1 MQDKIDSIKIKNDG
15 TVVHNILRV
24 TKKTKGKHTLGE
36 FRTWPSLSS
45 FKSWRTRHM
54 RAREEAVK
62 ERLTPIQYFVTQG
75 MGHERPFTGDYWWTK
90 DVGTYSCVTCTQ
102 KVFMSDHKYESR
114 SGYPTFWNHVV
125 HALEFKQDVLSRP
138 DYTNAHE
145 DTLLK
150 NKDPVQRCL
159 CSNCEAH
166 LGFVYDD
173 GPGPFYKRFQIN
185 SAALSFEKKPWFTIP
200 EFSKEEW
207 AEMKKVRQ
215 TSIAGRKAFLELIHD
230 EKMMGLPSYENR
242 IKRDKCIAT
251 KKRKAKVL

>member
-62 ERLTPIQYFVTQG
+62 ERLTPIQFFVTQG

-102 KVFMSDHKYESR
+102 KVFMSHQSKEGALLRLSSGWAGYSAAESTVKHPQ
-114 SGYPTFWNHVV
+114 S
-125 HALEFKQDVLSRP
+125 
-138 DYTNAHE
+138 
-145 DTLLK
+145 LLILQ
-150 NKDPVQRCL
+150 NQ
-159 CSNCEAH
+159 H
-166 LGFVYDD
+166 LGKMVL
-173 GPGPFYKRFQIN
+173 FY
-185 SAALSFEKKPWFTIP
+185 P
-200 EFSKEEW
+200 
-207 AEMKKVRQ
+207 M
-215 TSIAGRKAFLELIHD
+215 FLRPLGGIE
-230 EKMMGLPSYENR
+230 
-242 IKRDKCIAT
+242 
-251 KKRKAKVL
+251 